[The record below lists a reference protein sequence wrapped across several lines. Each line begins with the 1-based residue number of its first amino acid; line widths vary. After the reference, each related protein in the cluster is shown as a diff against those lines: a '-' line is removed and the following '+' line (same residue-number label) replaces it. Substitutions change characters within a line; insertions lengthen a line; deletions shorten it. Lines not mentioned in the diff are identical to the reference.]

1 MAYTTTMAR
10 HSKRYWVTLAS
21 KVAKVRTY
29 KGYPSNR
36 QEELE
41 LTHSDVQAMQ
51 QRVLG
56 IPVRYNHDDNTFLG
70 KVTDTRVNPNGS
82 WDAELE
88 LSVETPEGEVT
99 MKAIEDGLIDGV
111 SLQHELFSNKP
122 KEVSVCVKGARPGSK
137 FIRKPANSDLY
148 RCDADPEFNI
158 SASNEQANDKQDVV
172 DHEIFTVLHV
182 AASAMPDADTP
193 MTDAAAPAPA
203 AAVPPASAPAP
214 PAAAGEEESKSP
226 ELEKDLELAA
236 AAEALLPRTKEV
248 KELLR
253 NAHNIPSKADKEKIQ
268 DAVADIEMK
277 ATDAME
283 ENAAL
288 KLEIEKLKADAER
301 AQKINQQ
308 QYRILGDTVSASRST
323 LENAVD
329 AFSSPEEAAATKR
342 ILASADPAVFGAVAN
357 LVGGIAKA
365 ATTKSPEA
373 VAQLFSQKKLSEW
386 MKNRAAKKSG
396 LPIKPKETDT
406 TQQFADWAQ
415 KASPTTNVMAS
426 ASSSSS
432 SSSYIDPDD
441 GEPVARP
448 SMQYVK
454 LVAASSSGKVYR
466 NQQELTR
473 AQDRAW
479 KEELAKPE
487 FDPGA
492 GLNWPH
498 AGICT
503 RAEQRQLFMGHA
515 VRTTRDVPSHCKI
528 SDLIGEGE
536 ASRLWRKGV
545 PERRRELQ
553 YAEPEP
559 LYQPSQAYN

>member
-1 MAYTTTMAR
+1 MTR
-10 HSKRYWVTLAS
+10 KRYWVTLAS

-29 KGYPSNR
+29 KGFPSNR
-36 QEELE
+36 QQELE
-41 LTHSDVQAMQ
+41 LTHADVQAMQ

-99 MKAIEDGLIDGV
+99 LKAIEDGLIDGV

-148 RCDADPEFNI
+148 RCDADPEFTI
-158 SASNEQANDKQDVV
+158 SASNEQAGDQDIV
-172 DHEIFTVLHV
+172 DHDIFTVLNV
-182 AASAMPDADTP
+182 AASAMPEADAP
-193 MTDAAAPAPA
+193 MTDAPPAAAAPAP
-203 AAVPPASAPAP
+203 VASPQP
-214 PAAAGEEESKSP
+214 ESEESKSP
-226 ELEKDLELAA
+226 ELEKELAA
-236 AAEALLPRTKEV
+236 QAEALLPQTNKV

-253 NAHNIPSKADKEKIQ
+253 NSHNIPSKADKEAIHE
-268 DAVADIEMK
+268 AVADIEMK
-277 ATDAME
+277 ATDALE

-288 KLEIEKLKADAER
+288 KLEIEKLKAAAER
-301 AQKINQQ
+301 AEKVNQQ
-308 QYRILGDTVSASRST
+308 QYRILGDTVSASRSS
-323 LENAVD
+323 LEQAVD
-329 AFSSPEEAAATKR
+329 AFSSPEEAASTKR
-342 ILASADPAVFGAVAN
+342 ILASADPVVVGAMAN
-357 LVGGIAKA
+357 LMGGIAKA
-365 ATTKSPEA
+365 ASTKSPEA
-373 VAQLFSQKKLSEW
+373 VAQLFSQKKVAEW
-386 MKNRAAKKSG
+386 MKTRAAKKAG
-396 LPIKPKETDT
+396 IKPQEPDT

-415 KASPTTNVMAS
+415 KATPTTNVMAS
-426 ASSSSS
+426 ADAAPRH
-432 SSSYIDPDD
+432 YEDPDD

-454 LVAASSSGKVYR
+454 LVAASASGKVFR
-466 NQQELTR
+466 SQAELTR
-473 AQDRAW
+473 AQDKAW

-503 RAEQRQLFMGHA
+503 KPEQRQLFMGHA

-528 SDLIGEGE
+528 VDLIGEGE
-536 ASRLWRKGV
+536 AAQLWRKGV
-545 PERRRELQ
+545 PSRRQELQ
-553 YAEPEP
+553 FAEPERM
-559 LYQPSQAYN
+559 YQPLQAYN